1 MSDSR
6 GRLLN
11 ILGVAFG
18 LAGAVGGTIGGGIL
32 RTPGL
37 VAGELGSGAAVLL
50 AWLLGG
56 LYGLLGAI
64 CVAELGASLPR
75 SGGWTVYARRAFG
88 DGAGFAVGWT
98 DWLGHCAGVAW
109 VALTAGDYALA
120 LLPDLPLSGK
130 AIALLLLALFT
141 AIQLRGVRAGS
152 GSQLLL
158 SLAKTVFPAAGGR
171 LLPARHAA

>member
-1 MSDSR
+1 MCSSDL

-37 VAGELGSGAAVLL
+37 VAAQLGSGSAVLL

-64 CVAELGASLPR
+64 CIAELGACLPR
-75 SGGWTVYARRAFG
+75 SGGWTVYSRRAFG
-88 DGAGFAVGWT
+88 EGAGFLVGWT

-109 VALTAGDYALA
+109 VAITAGDYTLV
-120 LLPDLPLSGK
+120 LFPDLPLGGK
-130 AIALLLLALFT
+130 AIALLLIAVFT
-141 AIQLRGVRAGS
+141 VKIGRAH
-152 GSQLLL
+152 
-158 SLAKTVFPAAGGR
+158 V
-171 LLPARHAA
+171 

>member
-1 MSDSR
+1 MSEPR

-18 LAGAVGGTIGGGIL
+18 LAGAVGGTLGGGIL

-37 VAGELGSGAAVLL
+37 VAAQLGSGSAVLL

-75 SGGWTVYARRAFG
+75 SGGWTVYTRRAFG
-88 DGAGFAVGWT
+88 DGAGFLVGWT

-109 VALTAGDYALA
+109 VAITAGDYALA
-120 LLPDLPLSGK
+120 L
-130 AIALLLLALFT
+130 FT
-141 AIQLRGVRAGS
+141 VIQLQGVRAGS
-152 GSQLLL
+152 GSQL
-158 SLAKTVFPAAGGR
+158 
-171 LLPARHAA
+171 